1 MSEDQTKD
9 ATPALPSVA
18 DLTLGEG
25 GSGGSVDG
33 GANEPGDRGPSS
45 AASERV
51 PAIVKVPPPAPPP
64 PSAPPS
70 SSEEGAEDASSAP
83 AATDKSK
90 NAGKEPA
97 APKELTPEQRDK
109 ILTQVEFYFSD
120 ANLPTDAFLMKK
132 VKSNPDG
139 WVPLAVIVGFNRMK
153 QLLKKNTHRVV
164 AEILTEKSE
173 ALVVN
178 DEGTHVRRAN
188 PLPTFDLEDVQS
200 RTIVAENFSKN
211 MGGGGGGGDGHVMA
225 IERARHPVVE
235 RLLPAGAFV
244 PNCVRLG
251 GAPDLL
257 VLTGPNAGG
266 KSVYLRTLGVLQIMA
281 QAGSFVP
288 ADAATLSVADRLF
301 TRVGAVDDI
310 GGGQS
315 TFTVEM
321 RETAEILRHATG
333 ASLVLLD
340 EVGRGTAAADGVAIA
355 RAVAEHLAGTVRC
368 RALFA
373 THLHELSALAG
384 ALPNVG
390 AAQMGA
396 LPRARADGGEAD
408 DGEGVQLTYRL
419 LPGAATSSYGLH
431 AARVAGFPP
440 SVLRRAS
447 ELLRASAGPGE
458 RQS

>member
-33 GANEPGDRGPSS
+33 GAAEPGDRGPSS

-51 PAIVKVPPPAPPP
+51 PAIVKDPPPAPPP

-83 AATDKSK
+83 AAADKSK
-90 NAGKEPA
+90 NAGKELA
-97 APKELTPEQRDK
+97 APKELTPEQRNK

-211 MGGGGGGGDGHVMA
+211 MGGGGGGGGDGPS
-225 IERARHPVVE
+225 IEAVQKLFAAAGKVLMVRVRHPGSQS
-235 RLLPAGAFV
+235 PAGATAPSGLDLIV
-244 PNCVRLG
+244 TPNSSVHALVEFSTAG
-251 GAPDLL
+251 EASKAVQLL
-257 VLTGPNAGG
+257 NND
-266 KSVYLRTLGVLQIMA
+266 K
-281 QAGSFVP
+281 
-288 ADAATLSVADRLF
+288 
-301 TRVGAVDDI
+301 
-310 GGGQS
+310 
-315 TFTVEM
+315 
-321 RETAEILRHATG
+321 
-333 ASLVLLD
+333 
-340 EVGRGTAAADGVAIA
+340 
-355 RAVAEHLAGTVRC
+355 
-368 RALFA
+368 
-373 THLHELSALAG
+373 AG
-384 ALPNVG
+384 AWAG
-390 AAQMGA
+390 AWREWGWMRGGSYH
-396 LPRARADGGEAD
+396 LFFIDFRPRHPCRCDEAPRGFVD
-408 DGEGVQLTYRL
+408 YR
-419 LPGAATSSYGLH
+419 
-431 AARVAGFPP
+431 
-440 SVLRRAS
+440 
-447 ELLRASAGPGE
+447 
-458 RQS
+458 